1 MSKKQRGTLQK
12 WNRIEKKNDSSF
24 YETCKPRAICRF
36 DAADQKG
43 GDRKS
48 FKRDSRLTAVREGR
62 GETQSGPNYLLTYIL
77 YLLLT
82 DFSTVWSFTRFPLF
96 LHLWHIHLETVIF
109 RTMLDKIWV
118 NYWIYWSVVYR
129 CFKYCYVPCTH
140 RIPCQRLALSFL

>member
-1 MSKKQRGTLQK
+1 MILHFMKLASLEQSAVLTPLTK
-12 WNRIEKKNDSSF
+12 
-24 YETCKPRAICRF
+24 
-36 DAADQKG
+36 KG

-62 GETQSGPNYLLTYIL
+62 GETQSGPNYLLAYIL

-82 DFSTVWSFTRFPLF
+82 DFSTVWSFTRFPQF

-118 NYWIYWSVVYR
+118 NY
-129 CFKYCYVPCTH
+129 
-140 RIPCQRLALSFL
+140 